1 MTTAAFLLV
10 IGSAFMHATWNLL
23 LKLSPDKTTFVW
35 AFSAVQFV
43 VFLIPAIV
51 VASITGVPWQGVMFG
66 LVSAVIHGSYGWSL
80 SRSYELGDLSSAYP
94 AARGM
99 GVALIPIIAV
109 AILDETVSNLAATGI
124 GFVVV
129 GIFIIQTDLHTARD
143 LLEPVRQLLRPSNR
157 IALLTGGLIATY
169 STWDKSALDHL
180 NPLVLT
186 QFTSLG
192 YLFIL
197 APMAL
202 ANRGK
207 RLRTEWRSNG
217 VAVISAGLLSPAA
230 YILVLFAL
238 TTSQVSYIGP
248 SREVGIVLGAVLGV
262 FFLKEGFGISRIGG
276 SLFVLAGVLLLGV
289 AP

>member
-10 IGSAFMHATWNLL
+10 LGSALMHATWNLL
-23 LKLSPDKTTFVW
+23 LKLSRDKTTFVW

-51 VASITGVPWQGVMFG
+51 AAILTGVPWQGVMFG
-66 LVSAVIHGSYGWSL
+66 LVSAVIHGCYGWGL

-99 GVALIPIIAV
+99 GVALIPIIGV
-109 AILDETVSNLAATGI
+109 AILDETVSNLAAAGI
-124 GFVVV
+124 GLVIA
-129 GIFIIQTDLHTARD
+129 GIFIVQTDLHTARG
-143 LLEPVRQLLRPSNR
+143 LLEPFRQLLRPSNR

-169 STWDKSALDHL
+169 STWDKTALDHL
-180 NPLVLT
+180 NPLILT
-186 QFTSLG
+186 QFTVLG
-192 YLFIL
+192 YLLIL

-207 RLRTEWRSNG
+207 RVRAEWSQNRLAI
-217 VAVISAGLLSPAA
+217 VSAGLLSPAA

-248 SREVGIVLGAVLGV
+248 SREVGIVVGAMLGV
-262 FFLKEGFGISRIGG
+262 FFLKEGFGVSRIGG
-276 SLFVLAGVLLLGV
+276 SLLVLMGVLTLGL

>member
-10 IGSAFMHATWNLL
+10 LGSALMHATWNLL

-43 VFLIPAIV
+43 VFLIPATATAIV
-51 VASITGVPWQGVMFG
+51 TGVPLQGVMFG
-66 LVSAVIHGSYGWSL
+66 LVSAVIHGCYGWGL

-99 GVALIPIIAV
+99 GVALIPIIGV
-109 AILDETVSNLAATGI
+109 TILDESVSNLAAIGI
-124 GFVVV
+124 GFVIT
-129 GIFIIQTDLHTARD
+129 GIFVVQTDLHTARD

-169 STWDKSALDHL
+169 STWDKTALDHL

-192 YLFIL
+192 YLLIL

-207 RLRTEWRSNG
+207 RLRTEWKNNG
-217 VAVISAGLLSPAA
+217 VAIISAGLLSPAA

-248 SREVGIVLGAVLGV
+248 SREVGIVVGAMLGV
-262 FFLKEGFGISRIGG
+262 FFLREGFGVSRIGG
-276 SLFVLAGVLLLGV
+276 SLLVLTGVLTLGL

>member
-10 IGSAFMHATWNLL
+10 LGSALMHATWNLL
-23 LKLSPDKTTFVW
+23 LKLSRDKTTFVW

-51 VASITGVPWQGVMFG
+51 AAILTGVPWQGVMFG
-66 LVSAVIHGSYGWSL
+66 LVSAVIHGCYGWGL

-99 GVALIPIIAV
+99 GVALIPIIGV
-109 AILDETVSNLAATGI
+109 AILDETVSNLAAAGI
-124 GFVVV
+124 GLVIA
-129 GIFIIQTDLHTARD
+129 GIFIVQTDLHTARG
-143 LLEPVRQLLRPSNR
+143 LLEPFRQLLRPSNR

-169 STWDKSALDHL
+169 STWDKTALDHL

-186 QFTSLG
+186 QFTVLG
-192 YLFIL
+192 YLLIL

-207 RLRTEWRSNG
+207 RVRAEWSQNK
-217 VAVISAGLLSPAA
+217 VAIVSAGLLSPAA

-262 FFLKEGFGISRIGG
+262 FFLREGFGVSRIGG
-276 SLFVLAGVLLLGV
+276 SLLVLTGVLTLGL

>member
-10 IGSAFMHATWNLL
+10 LGSALMHATWNLL
-23 LKLSPDKTTFVW
+23 LKLSRDKTTFVW

-51 VASITGVPWQGVMFG
+51 AAILTGVPWQGVMFG
-66 LVSAVIHGSYGWSL
+66 LVSAVIHGCYGWGL

-99 GVALIPIIAV
+99 GVALIPIIGV
-109 AILDETVSNLAATGI
+109 AILDETVSNLAAAGI
-124 GFVVV
+124 GLVVA
-129 GIFIIQTDLHTARD
+129 GIFIVQTDLHTARG
-143 LLEPVRQLLRPSNR
+143 LLEPFRQLLRPSNR

-169 STWDKSALDHL
+169 STWDKTALDHL

-192 YLFIL
+192 YLLIL

-202 ANRGK
+202 ANRGT
-207 RLRTEWRSNG
+207 RLRQEWSQNG
-217 VAVISAGLLSPAA
+217 VAIISAGLLAPAA

-262 FFLKEGFGISRIGG
+262 FFLKEGFGVSRIGG
-276 SLFVLAGVLLLGV
+276 SLLVLTGVIMLGL

>member
-10 IGSAFMHATWNLL
+10 LGSALMHATWNLL
-23 LKLSPDKTTFVW
+23 LKLSRDKTTFVW

-43 VFLIPAIV
+43 VFLIPAII
-51 VASITGVPWQGVMFG
+51 AAILTGVPWQGVMFG
-66 LVSAVIHGSYGWSL
+66 LVSAVIHGCYGWGL

-99 GVALIPIIAV
+99 GVALIPIIGV
-109 AILDETVSNLAATGI
+109 AILDETVSNLAAAGI
-124 GFVVV
+124 GLVIA
-129 GIFIIQTDLHTARD
+129 GIFIVQTDLHTARG

-169 STWDKSALDHL
+169 STWDKTALDHL

-186 QFTSLG
+186 QFTVLG
-192 YLFIL
+192 YLLIL

-207 RLRTEWRSNG
+207 RVRAEWSQNR
-217 VAVISAGLLSPAA
+217 VAIVSAGLLSPAA

-262 FFLKEGFGISRIGG
+262 FFLREGFGVSRIGG
-276 SLFVLAGVLLLGV
+276 SLLVLTGVLTLGL

>member
-1 MTTAAFLLV
+1 
-10 IGSAFMHATWNLL
+10 MHATWNLL

-51 VASITGVPWQGVMFG
+51 AAILTGVPWQGVMFG
-66 LVSAVIHGSYGWSL
+66 LVSAVIHGCYGWGL

-94 AARGM
+94 VARGM
-99 GVALIPIIAV
+99 GVALIPIIGV
-109 AILDETVSNLAATGI
+109 AILDETVSKLAAAGI
-124 GFVVV
+124 GFVIA
-129 GIFIIQTDLHTARD
+129 GIFVVQTNLHTARD
-143 LLEPVRQLLRPSNR
+143 LLEPVRQLVRPSNR

-169 STWDKSALDHL
+169 STWDKTALDHL

-192 YLFIL
+192 YLLIL

-202 ANRGK
+202 ANRGR
-207 RLRTEWRSNG
+207 RLRTEWINNG
-217 VAVISAGLLSPAA
+217 KAVISAGLLSPAA

-262 FFLKEGFGISRIGG
+262 FFLKEGFGVSRIGG
-276 SLFVLAGVLLLGV
+276 SLLVLSGVIMLGL

>member
-10 IGSAFMHATWNLL
+10 LGSALMHATWNLL

-51 VASITGVPWQGVMFG
+51 AAILTGVPWQGVMFG
-66 LVSAVIHGSYGWSL
+66 LVSAVIHGCYGWGL

-99 GVALIPIIAV
+99 GVALIPIIGV
-109 AILDETVSNLAATGI
+109 AILDETVSNMAAAGI
-124 GFVVV
+124 GFVIA
-129 GIFIIQTDLHTARD
+129 GIFIVQTDLHTARD
-143 LLEPVRQLLRPSNR
+143 LLEPLRQLLRPSNR
-157 IALLTGGLIATY
+157 IALLTGALIATY
-169 STWDKSALDHL
+169 STWDKVALDHL
-180 NPLVLT
+180 NPFVLM

-192 YLFIL
+192 YLLIL

-207 RLRTEWRSNG
+207 RLRGEWSQNR
-217 VAVISAGLLSPAA
+217 VAIISAGLLSPAA

-262 FFLKEGFGISRIGG
+262 FFLREGFGISRIGG
-276 SLFVLAGVLLLGV
+276 SLLVLIGVLTLGL

>member
-10 IGSAFMHATWNLL
+10 LGSALMHATWNLL
-23 LKLSPDKTTFVW
+23 LKLSRDKTTFVW

-51 VASITGVPWQGVMFG
+51 AAILTGVPWQGVMFG
-66 LVSAVIHGSYGWSL
+66 LVSAVIHGCYGWGL

-99 GVALIPIIAV
+99 GVALIPIIGV
-109 AILDETVSNLAATGI
+109 AILDETVSNLAAAGI
-124 GFVVV
+124 GLVIA
-129 GIFIIQTDLHTARD
+129 GIFIVQTDLHTARG
-143 LLEPVRQLLRPSNR
+143 LLEPFRQLLRPSNR

-169 STWDKSALDHL
+169 STWDKTALDHL

-186 QFTSLG
+186 QFTVLG
-192 YLFIL
+192 YLLIL

-207 RLRTEWRSNG
+207 RVRAEWSQNR
-217 VAVISAGLLSPAA
+217 VAIVSAGLLSPAA

-262 FFLKEGFGISRIGG
+262 FFLREGFGVSRIGG
-276 SLFVLAGVLLLGV
+276 SLLVLTGVLTLAL

>member
-10 IGSAFMHATWNLL
+10 LGSALMHATWNLL
-23 LKLSPDKTTFVW
+23 LKLSRDKTTFVW

-51 VASITGVPWQGVMFG
+51 AAILTGVPWQGVMFG
-66 LVSAVIHGSYGWSL
+66 LVSAVIHGCYGWGL

-99 GVALIPIIAV
+99 GVALIPIIGV
-109 AILDETVSNLAATGI
+109 AILDETVSNLAAAGI
-124 GFVVV
+124 GLVIA
-129 GIFIIQTDLHTARD
+129 GIFIVQTDLHTARG
-143 LLEPVRQLLRPSNR
+143 LLEPFRQLLRPSNR

-169 STWDKSALDHL
+169 STWDKTALDHL

-186 QFTSLG
+186 QFTVLG
-192 YLFIL
+192 YLLIL

-207 RLRTEWRSNG
+207 RVRAEWSQNR
-217 VAVISAGLLSPAA
+217 VAIVSAGLLSPAA

-262 FFLKEGFGISRIGG
+262 FFLREGFGVSRIGG
-276 SLFVLAGVLLLGV
+276 SLLVLTGVLTLGL

>member
-10 IGSAFMHATWNLL
+10 LGSALMHATWNLL
-23 LKLSPDKTTFVW
+23 LKLSRDKTTFVW

-51 VASITGVPWQGVMFG
+51 AAILTGVPWQGVMFG
-66 LVSAVIHGSYGWSL
+66 LVSAVIHGCYGWGL

-99 GVALIPIIAV
+99 GVALIPIIGV
-109 AILDETVSNLAATGI
+109 AILDETVSNLAAAGI
-124 GFVVV
+124 GLVIA
-129 GIFIIQTDLHTARD
+129 GIFIVQTDLHTARG
-143 LLEPVRQLLRPSNR
+143 LLEPFRQLLRPSK
-157 IALLTGGLIATY
+157 A
-169 STWDKSALDHL
+169 ALDHL

-186 QFTSLG
+186 QFTVLG
-192 YLFIL
+192 YLLIL

-207 RLRTEWRSNG
+207 RVRAEWSQNR
-217 VAVISAGLLSPAA
+217 VAIVSAGLLSPAA

-262 FFLKEGFGISRIGG
+262 FFLREGFGVSRIGG
-276 SLFVLAGVLLLGV
+276 SLLVLGGVLLLGL

>member
-1 MTTAAFLLV
+1 MTTTAFLLV
-10 IGSAFMHATWNLL
+10 LGSAFMHATWNLL

-43 VFLIPAIV
+43 VFLIPAIIAAIV
-51 VASITGVPWQGVMFG
+51 TGVPLQGVMFG
-66 LVSAVIHGSYGWSL
+66 LVSAVIHGCYGWGL

-99 GVALIPIIAV
+99 GVALIPIIGV
-109 AILDETVSNLAATGI
+109 MILDETVSNMASVGI
-124 GFVVV
+124 GLVLAGIFVV
-129 GIFIIQTDLHTARD
+129 QTDLHTARD
-143 LLEPVRQLLRPSNR
+143 LLEPFRQLLRPANR
-157 IALLTGGLIATY
+157 IALLTGALIATY
-169 STWDKSALDHL
+169 STWDKTALDHL

-186 QFTSLG
+186 QFTTLG
-192 YLFIL
+192 YLLIL

-202 ANRGK
+202 ANRGV
-207 RLRTEWRSNG
+207 RLRTEWGKNRN
-217 VAVISAGLLSPAA
+217 AIIAAGLLSPAA

-248 SREVGIVLGAVLGV
+248 SREVGIVLGALLGV
-262 FFLKEGFGISRIGG
+262 FFLKEGFGVSRVGG
-276 SLFVLAGVLLLGV
+276 SVLVVAGVLLLGL